1 MATKL
6 KEVDAVIVGLGWTG
20 GILAKELTEAGL
32 KVVALERGAMR
43 SPEQD
48 FAVPIVRDELRFV
61 VRHDLMQN
69 TARDTLTIRNNP
81 SQDALPM
88 RRLGSFLPGEV
99 VGGSAVHWSGHTWRW
114 TDMEFKVR
122 SMYEERYGKN
132 FIPADMTVQ
141 DWGITYAEL
150 EPYYDKFECTAAVS
164 GKAGNING
172 EILPGGN
179 PFEAPRAREYPL
191 PPLTP
196 ILASEMFTQA
206 AKNNGYHPFP
216 RPAANASRAYTNPD
230 GSKFGAC
237 QYCGYC
243 QRFGCEANAKGS
255 PLTTVI
261 PIAMRNPNF
270 ELRTYSWVTK
280 VLKASDGKR
289 VSGVAY
295 TSLLNGEEFEQ
306 PAGLVLLCAYAINN
320 VHLMLLSGIGEPYD
334 PVAQKGVIGK
344 NYCYQTGA
352 SATLFFEGRHFNPFM
367 SAGGSNATIDD
378 FNINWDFDRGKHG
391 FVGGYNVAGGF
402 NTALPIGH
410 RPVPRGTPQ
419 WGKARKAA
427 TAKWYQTAMN
437 IGASGSVMANRYNYY
452 DLDPTYRNAFGQPL
466 MRMTFD
472 YKENEHKM
480 GRHAA
485 QVVNDIAKSM
495 NPTRLNEATARTRCG
510 AVSEHAQYWRH
521 HHGHQSARQR
531 LEQIPAELGL
541 LQPVRG
547 RRQRVSTQCVVQ
559 SDRAGGRARLLDGG
573 RDQESLP
580 QGSRATGA
588 GMSGLAMRA
597 IAWIPVMLVG
607 AVSVA
612 HAGGDPAR
620 GEKLYEDCVAC
631 HPIER
636 SVHGIGPTLYGILG
650 RKAGEMADYR
660 YSRALRGSG
669 IRWTAG

>member
-32 KVVALERGAMR
+32 KVVALERGAIR
-43 SPEQD
+43 SPEKD

-69 TARDTLTIRNNP
+69 TTRDTLTIRNNP
-81 SQDALPM
+81 SQAALPM

-114 TDMEFKVR
+114 TDMEFKIR

-150 EPYYDKFECTAAVS
+150 EPYYDKFEYTAAVS
-164 GKAGNING
+164 GKAGNIG
-172 EILPGGN
+172 GQIQPGGN

-196 ILASEMFTQA
+196 ILASEMFTRA

-216 RPAANASRAYTNPD
+216 RPSANASRSYTNPD

-255 PLTTVI
+255 PLITVI

-270 ELRTYSWVTK
+270 DLRTYSWVTR
-280 VLKASDGKR
+280 VLKATDGKR
-289 VSGVAY
+289 VTGVAY

-306 PAGLVLLCAYAINN
+306 PAGMVLLCAYAINN
-320 VHLMLLSGIGEPYD
+320 VHLMLLSEVGEPYD
-334 PVAQKGVIGK
+334 PVSQKGVIGK

-352 SATLFFEGRHFNPFM
+352 GATLFFEGRHFNPFM

-378 FNINWDFDRGKHG
+378 YNINWDFDRGKHG

-402 NTALPIGH
+402 NTALPIGY

-419 WGKARKAA
+419 WGKAWKAA

-472 YKENEHKM
+472 YKENEHRV

-485 QVVNDIAKSM
+485 QVINEIAKSM
-495 NPTRLNEATARTRCG
+495 NPTRLNEATARTQWT
-510 AVSEHAQYWRH
+510 VVPY
-521 HHGHQSARQR
+521 QSTHNTGGTIMGTNPRDSA
-531 LEQIPAELGL
+531 LNKY
-541 LQPVRG
+541 LQSWDCHNLFV
-547 RRQRVSTQCVVQ
+547 
-559 SDRAGGRARLLDGG
+559 
-573 RDQESLP
+573 
-580 QGSRATGA
+580 
-588 GMSGLAMRA
+588 
-597 IAWIPVMLVG
+597 VG
-607 AVSVA
+607 ANVFPHNASYN
-612 HAGGDPAR
+612 PT
-620 GEKLYEDCVAC
+620 
-631 HPIER
+631 
-636 SVHGIGPTLYGILG
+636 GPVG
-650 RKAGEMADYR
+650 
-660 YSRALRGSG
+660 ALAY
-669 IRWTAG
+669 WTADAIKNHYLKNPGPLVPA